1 MHLIVHQE
9 HLSLVKNKLE
19 RLYGELTELSCLRTL
34 NIRHNNI
41 KSSGIPAEL
50 FHLEELTT
58 LDLSHNNLKEVPE
71 GLERARSLLNL
82 NLSHNWYVST
92 TVRYYDHRKIIEKA
106 LTLFLFFQ
114 YRNHTKYVV
123 HPLDRLVVLGS

>member
-1 MHLIVHQE
+1 MYRCSNLIIQE

-19 RLYGELTELSCLRTL
+19 RLYGELTELGCLRTL

-58 LDLSHNNLKEVPE
+58 LDLSHNNLKEIPE

-82 NLSHNWYVST
+82 NLSHNQYVYRRLDGYGSSVERYHETPDIIFIVSALRLYQIRCLST
-92 TVRYYDHRKIIEKA
+92 
-106 LTLFLFFQ
+106 
-114 YRNHTKYVV
+114 
-123 HPLDRLVVLGS
+123 

>member
-1 MHLIVHQE
+1 MHLIVYQE

-19 RLYGELTELSCLRTL
+19 RLYGELTELGCLRTL

-82 NLSHNWYVST
+82 NLSHNQYVT
-92 TVRYYDHRKIIEKA
+92 IIKINYQGKIIKEA
-106 LTLFLFFQ
+106 LNCQRNFITLFLLFQ
-114 YRNHTKYVV
+114 Y
-123 HPLDRLVVLGS
+123 

>member
-1 MHLIVHQE
+1 M
-9 HLSLVKNKLE
+9 KNKLE
-19 RLYGELTELSCLRTL
+19 RLYGELTELGCLRTL

-82 NLSHNWYVST
+82 NLSHNQYVSST
-92 TVRYYDHRKIIEKA
+92 KYIILLYCNKCIEKV
-106 LTLFLFFQ
+106 LCIIFVSVSRLYQIHCLF
-114 YRNHTKYVV
+114 T
-123 HPLDRLVVLGS
+123 

>member
-1 MHLIVHQE
+1 MCQE

-19 RLYGELTELSCLRTL
+19 RLYGELTELGCLRTL

-82 NLSHNWYVST
+82 NLSHNQYVYQQINT
-92 TVRYYDHRKIIEKA
+92 YNIYYNIYGCRKILRE
-106 LTLFLFFQ
+106 F
-114 YRNHTKYVV
+114 
-123 HPLDRLVVLGS
+123 